1 MISAL
6 GTLTLAVGLA
16 ATLAWTLLWVV
27 VALTGTRLR
36 IARIAT
42 VTTLL
47 AALAACA
54 VLEWALISHDFSV
67 RYVAENGGRDVPVY
81 FTVTS
86 LWSALDGSLLLWL
99 VLLATAGVVLA
110 CASATAAPDHR
121 AWAMVVTG
129 FVGVFFFA
137 LAYFAANPF
146 EPTTVIPVDG
156 PGPNPLLRE
165 HPAMGVHP
173 PLLYAGYVGMVVPFG
188 YALSALVLG
197 RDDERWLRP
206 ARRWALAAWSVL
218 TLGIVLGAWWSYAVL
233 GWGGYWAWDPVE
245 NAALLPWLTATAALH
260 VSMGR
265 PRSAVTEWAVGL
277 FSTTFVLVLIGT
289 FLTRSG
295 AVASVHSFTESPLGP
310 MLLAFVVLTVA
321 VVAGLLLFSARASR
335 AVVEAPDWRSRD
347 TGFLCNAVLLVA
359 VAAVVLVG
367 TLYPLITELL
377 SGTRSA
383 VGAGYYNRATAPL
396 LLALMLVMGL
406 VQLQPV
412 PGDARRRL
420 PARAALP
427 TAAGLVT
434 VIVVGLWPGADT
446 LSLLAFGLAAF
457 VLTGAIAV
465 WFSPRHRQTR
475 PGLLAHAGIAVVAV
489 GIAAS
494 ASGSGAALAQLEI
507 GDAVSVNGVSARLT
521 GIDRQPGADR
531 MTVAA
536 HLTLDRNGRA
546 LGDVSPVL
554 HYYPRRDTTVGAPA
568 IRSRPWGDVY
578 TTVTAVD
585 QDGMRATIRL
595 AVNPFVP
602 LIWLGGVIIAAAGAF
617 ALIRRKATAVANR
630 DRDAAHDS
638 TRAMGSVP

>member
-1 MISAL
+1 MISAI
-6 GTLTLAVGLA
+6 GTLALAVGLA
-16 ATLAWTLLWVV
+16 ATLAWTLLWLV
-27 VALTGTRLR
+27 VALTGARLR
-36 IARIAT
+36 AARIAT
-42 VTTLL
+42 ATTLL
-47 AALAACA
+47 AAIAACGM
-54 VLEWALISHDFSV
+54 LEWALLSHDFSV

-99 VLLATAGVVLA
+99 LLLAAAGVVLA
-110 CASATAAPDHR
+110 RGSAATAPDHR
-121 AWAMVVTG
+121 AWAMVATG

-146 EPTTVIPVDG
+146 EPSSVIPLDG

-197 RDDERWLRP
+197 RDDDRWLLP

-260 VSMGR
+260 VTMGR
-265 PRSAVTEWAVGL
+265 RSPVTQWAVGL

-310 MLLAFVVLTVA
+310 MLLAFIVLTVA
-321 VVAGLLLFSARASR
+321 VVVGLLLFAARAAP
-335 AVVEAPDWRSRD
+335 AVGDVPDWRSREA
-347 TGFLCNAVLLVA
+347 GFLCNAVLLVA
-359 VAAVVLVG
+359 VAAVVLAG
-367 TLYPLITELL
+367 TLYPLMTELL

-383 VGAGYYNRATAPL
+383 VSAGYYNRATVPL
-396 LLALMLVMGL
+396 LLAVMLLMGV
-406 VQLQPV
+406 VQLQPA
-412 PGDARRRL
+412 GGGGRRRL
-420 PARAALP
+420 GARAAIP
-427 TAAGLVT
+427 AAAGLVT
-434 VIVVGLWPGADT
+434 VIVVGLWTGANT
-446 LSLLAFGLAAF
+446 LSLVAFGLAAF
-457 VLTGAIAV
+457 VLTGVVSV
-465 WFSPRHRQTR
+465 WFSPRHRSAR
-475 PGLLAHAGIAVVAV
+475 AGLLAHAGIAVVAV

-494 ASGSGAALAQLEI
+494 ASGSGATLAQLGI
-507 GDAVSVNGVSARLT
+507 GDTVSVNGVSARLT
-521 GIDRQPGADR
+521 GIDRQPGPDR
-531 MTVAA
+531 MTVSARLA
-536 HLTLDRNGRA
+536 LDRGGRP

-554 HYYPRRDTTVGAPA
+554 HYYPRRDTTVGAPS

-585 QDGMRATIRL
+585 QDGLRAAVRL

-602 LIWLGGVIIAAAGAF
+602 LIWFGGVIV
-617 ALIRRKATAVANR
+617 AVAGSLAFIGRKRAATPDNGS
-630 DRDAAHDS
+630 DAAEVPA
-638 TRAMGSVP
+638 RAIGGVP